1 MPDGPVLPHLF
12 PLETSGIVAMV
23 LGAAGRARWR
33 AGSRASSPARCA
45 ARAADAEPDAER
57 ASRRRDPVP
66 GVDGLAV
73 ATGVWICALA
83 AITWA
88 MNPYAAGVLVL
99 ATHLWLFAAGGWRG
113 WPAVAAV
120 LVGLAPIVLIAVHYG
135 FALDLGPLGLAWGAA
150 LAAGSGSGLWSTL
163 LLGRRAGRAR
173 GGRAGAVRAPP
184 DRRDGRP
191 ERASRSARAG
201 RSSYAGPGSLGGTE
215 SALRR

>member
-1 MPDGPVLPHLF
+1 MPDGPVLPSLY

-23 LGAAGRARWR
+23 SALLAGALACWLARFLAGALRGAHAEEPPEANGRRAR
-33 AGSRASSPARCA
+33 PA
-45 ARAADAEPDAER
+45 
-57 ASRRRDPVP
+57 P

-113 WPAVAAV
+113 WPALAAV
-120 LVGLAPIVLIAVHYG
+120 LAGLVPIVLVAVYYCL
-135 FALDLGPLGLAWGAA
+135 ALDLGPLGLAWGAA

-163 LLGRRAGRAR
+163 LLAGVLAAL
-173 GGRAGAVRAPP
+173 AGVDPGAPRAPP
-184 DRRDGRP
+184 HRARRD
-191 ERASRSARAG
+191 AQRAG
-201 RSSYAGPGSLGGTE
+201 IKTRGPVSYAGPGSLGGTE